1 MMIGAKTKS
10 LNFTVLF
17 HEYDNEVECNC
28 CKFVLRAMLCVHA
41 IYVLITNVTNECSN

>member
-17 HEYDNEVECNC
+17 HEYDNEVKCNC
-28 CKFVLRAMLCVHA
+28 LSSLC
-41 IYVLITNVTNECSN
+41 